1 MPSAFIFWCIWVAA
15 PRAFSRVG
23 QFLFILPPAF
33 LFTEKHRKT
42 RVYFFSWVLWSVMIF
57 KRSKRAFILS
67 PGLNDNKQGP
77 FSVYGFTLYS
87 QPRQRDFSRRSWSLQ
102 YVSIWNPSLFDHND
116 VSFLSPF
123 CSCRQVVS
131 SDRHSS
137 VCPGVFSVCF
147 FRRPLSPFCRPSN
160 HHTIVQYADTGFVQN
175 RLLQQLKVFLLTD
188 HSFCMNRAH
197 VKTCG
202 LPF

>member
-23 QFLFILPPAF
+23 QLLFVLPPAF
-33 LFTEKHRKT
+33 LFTEKHRKS
-42 RVYFFSWVLWSVMIF
+42 RVHFLPFSVLFPWSVMIF

-67 PGLNDNKQGP
+67 PGLNDNKQVP

-102 YVSIWNPSLFDHND
+102 YVSIWNPSLFDRND

-123 CSCRQVVS
+123 CSCRQAAL
-131 SDRHSS
+131 SDRHNS
-137 VCPGVFSVCF
+137 VCRC
-147 FRRPLSPFCRPSN
+147 PLSPFCRP
-160 HHTIVQYADTGFVQN
+160 
-175 RLLQQLKVFLLTD
+175 
-188 HSFCMNRAH
+188 
-197 VKTCG
+197 
-202 LPF
+202 